1 MTKGAKVDDLVLG
14 KRVVLPPTAEVSGG
28 RIVLGDDVRIGDHVQ
43 IEVTESL
50 TVGKGSVLGPHTI
63 VRGRDIVLGR
73 EFYTNHHAEIGGGS
87 CFERTSRLR
96 TGHWVHFGSHSIVNT
111 AMAVEIGNEVGLGRF
126 TNLYTH
132 GAYLSAL
139 DGFPVEFGPIRL
151 GNRVWL
157 PGATVNPGVTIG
169 EDVVVG
175 VGSVVTKDLP
185 AGCLAVGTP
194 CRVIREHAY
203 PALLS
208 AADKLKRVETIFRPW
223 EMTYRV
229 VDAAVPMV
237 GVDGAEFDLAAM
249 TVRGAVSPRTEQARN
264 YLRRL
269 GVRFKVETESGQY
282 EPWREP

>member
-43 IEVTESL
+43 IDVTESL

-264 YLRRL
+264 YLRRF
-269 GVRFKVETESGQY
+269 GIRFKVETESGQY

>member
-1 MTKGAKVDDLVLG
+1 MTQRARVDELVLG
-14 KRVVLPPTAEVSGG
+14 RRVALPPSTEVSGG
-28 RIVLGDDVRIGDHVQ
+28 RIILGDDVRIGGHVQ
-43 IEVTESL
+43 IDVRESL
-50 TVGKGSVLGPHTI
+50 VVGKGSILGPHTI

-96 TGHWVHFGSHSIVNT
+96 TGYWVHVGSYSIVNT
-111 AMAVEIGNEVGLGRF
+111 AMPVEIGNEVGLGRF

-132 GAYLSAL
+132 GAYLSAF

-157 PGATVNPGVTIG
+157 PGATVNPDVTIG
-169 EDVVVG
+169 DDVVVG

-203 PALLS
+203 PAPLS
-208 AADKLKRVETIFRPW
+208 AQEKLRRVETILRPW
-223 EMTYRV
+223 EMPYRV
-229 VDAAVPMV
+229 VDAAVPTV